1 MLSNTIIKFTA
12 LNILM
17 RFSPVILLALFCLTI
32 KVSAQQVLTI
42 HGVVSKK
49 LSAERISQ
57 VVITN
62 LKSKDIMMSDELGW
76 FTVKASVG
84 DTLLFSKSDYTDQK
98 IVILNGSDMPVY
110 MQPITHLATVTV
122 QGQTKRQELN
132 EAMADYRK
140 QGTFYDGKPPALSF
154 LASPLTGL
162 YELFG
167 KTPGEAKRFKAFTKD
182 ELEYAEVQKRYNL
195 AFVKRITNAPDST
208 ARKFMEY
215 YTPSFEDLKGWNDY
229 DLVKQTKKSYAY
241 YIDNKDNLDLEHLNA
256 PALQKLDEKQKP

>member
-1 MLSNTIIKFTA
+1 
-12 LNILM
+12 M
-17 RFSPVILLALFCLTI
+17 RFNPVIFLLLFFCLAL
-32 KVSAQQVLTI
+32 KVSGQQVLTI

-57 VVITN
+57 VLITN
-62 LKSKDIMMSDELGW
+62 LKSKDVMMSDELGW
-76 FTVKASVG
+76 FTVKATVG
-84 DTLLFSKSDYTDQK
+84 DTLLFTKSDYTDQK

-154 LASPLTGL
+154 LTSPLTGL

-167 KTPGEAKRFKAFTKD
+167 KTPGQAKRFKAFTKE

-195 AFVKRITNAPDST
+195 AFVMRITNAPDST

-241 YIDNKDNLDLEHLNA
+241 YIENKDSLDLEHLNA
-256 PALQKLDEKQKP
+256 PKLQPLSPAKGEQ